1 MKSIELLGYV
11 AMIIVL
17 VSMTMKD
24 IRKLRTVNNIAC
36 AMFLVYGLIIGSY
49 PVAIMNT
56 LVIFINLY
64 QNYKHK

>member
-1 MKSIELLGYV
+1 MQSIEILGYG

-17 VSMTMKD
+17 ISMTMKD
-24 IRKLRTVNNIAC
+24 IRSLRTVNTIAC
-36 AMFLVYGLIIGSY
+36 AMFVLYGIAIGSY
-49 PVAIMNT
+49 PVAIMNS